1 MVLGYVYGETKINN
15 GKQIISSAGHFH
27 RHGGLPVR
35 YEAHC
40 PM

>member
-15 GKQIISSAGHFH
+15 GKQIISSAGHFDC
-27 RHGGLPVR
+27 HGGSPVQ
-35 YEAHC
+35 YEAHR